1 MTSAYILVAAI
12 LLLGGLIAALGDRL
26 GSKVGKARLRLF
38 NMRPRQTATFITV
51 LTGTT
56 IAALTL
62 GILFALSESLR
73 QGIFELD
80 EIQRRRRHL
89 KADLEQVRHQ
99 KNLVEQELEKTRVK
113 QGEVDR
119 RLEEINQKF
128 QQARA
133 KLKTVSIQANALRT
147 DVKSLLTE
155 KQKLSQQREQLKNQ
169 TTQLKV
175 QIQQRDRQLASQ
187 EQKITQR
194 DKIIKEKEK
203 RLSQLERQQS
213 SLQAVIEQ
221 RDADLRRL
229 EIQRKKLEA
238 INLSLQLDAENLEKY
253 YQSYLGLRG
262 SRIALLRGQVL
273 AFDTIRIV
281 DPQTAIPTIERLL
294 QQANRVAIEETNPE
308 KSEFKQ
314 MVVIYDPN
322 KLQQLVKKIRDG
334 REYVVRI
341 LSAGNYVQGET
352 RIQVNADI
360 EPNRQIFRKGQ
371 TIATT
376 SFDSA
381 ETISQQDIEQRVD
394 WLVAASHFRARRT
407 GILGKIQVEDGS
419 NIVLFNFMR
428 NLKQSEEVPEKIRA
442 VVLETTYTAGPL
454 KLRLIAVRNG
464 EVIFSS
470 ES

>member
-1 MTSAYILVAAI
+1 M
-12 LLLGGLIAALGDRL
+12 
-26 GSKVGKARLRLF
+26 
-38 NMRPRQTATFITV
+38 
-51 LTGTT
+51 
-56 IAALTL
+56 
-62 GILFALSESLR
+62 
-73 QGIFELD
+73 
-80 EIQRRRRHL
+80 
-89 KADLEQVRHQ
+89 
-99 KNLVEQELEKTRVK
+99 
-113 QGEVDR
+113 
-119 RLEEINQKF
+119 
-128 QQARA
+128 
-133 KLKTVSIQANALRT
+133 
-147 DVKSLLTE
+147 
-155 KQKLSQQREQLKNQ
+155 
-169 TTQLKV
+169 
-175 QIQQRDRQLASQ
+175 
-187 EQKITQR
+187 
-194 DKIIKEKEK
+194 
-203 RLSQLERQQS
+203 
-213 SLQAVIEQ
+213 
-221 RDADLRRL
+221 
-229 EIQRKKLEA
+229 
-238 INLSLQLDAENLEKY
+238 
-253 YQSYLGLRG
+253 
-262 SRIALLRGQVL
+262 RGQVL

-308 KSEFKQ
+308 KSEFKE
-314 MVVIYDPN
+314 MVVIYDRT

-341 LSAGNYVQGET
+341 LSAGNYVQGEN